1 MKWPVGYQSRST
13 KNILAKHGYTE
24 LKKIGEGTY
33 GQALLV
39 ERDRDKLQFICKIV
53 NLKNSSE
60 KEKENAVKECRLL
73 SSLRHPY
80 IVRYRESF
88 LEEKSLCIVMEY
100 CEGGDLDQ
108 YISQV
113 RKQGGS
119 IPEDQV
125 LRWLTQAVLALKH
138 MHDKH
143 ILHRDLKSSN
153 FFLGKNKTLRVGD
166 FGIAKELAS
175 TVALA
180 KTQIGTPYY
189 LSPELCQ
196 GKPYSYASDIWSLG
210 CVLYEL
216 CTLRVPFDAKNLA
229 GLVDKICD
237 CPAPEIP
244 NSYSKELRHVCTMM
258 LHRNPDQRPSAND
271 LIQLP
276 ILQGIVRKLLT
287 EAQAEDAPSDRAS
300 SRRRSKSPTA
310 GSRGQSKSPTAGT
323 KSPEEHSEASSSHR
337 RRRSEDISRAPYQDS
352 AGMYRSRDWVEYWSE
367 THRKWLLTQVT
378 DTDAEGRICIELKPN
393 TWLTKDVQ
401 ASRVRPGRNQAHSC
415 DVPRCNRPESM
426 GCPSLRLR
434 EHTPVRLP
442 VAPPPLKI
450 PSSRGPRSERSARV
464 ASPAL
469 HGRGKMKDDALVAEV
484 HLQPLPKG
492 PAREILERMVCRNAG
507 MAIINQ

>member
-1 MKWPVGYQSRST
+1 MKWPAGYQRAST
-13 KNILAKHGYTE
+13 KNTLAKHGYTE
-24 LKKIGEGTY
+24 IRKIGEGTY

-39 ERDRDKLQFICKIV
+39 ERDRDKSEFICKII
-53 NLKNSSE
+53 NLKSSSE
-60 KEKENAVKECRLL
+60 KEKENAAKECKLL
-73 SSLRHPY
+73 SYLRHPY
-80 IVRYRESF
+80 IVRYKESF
-88 LEEKSLCIVMEY
+88 LEEKSLYIVMEY

-108 YISQV
+108 YIQSV
-113 RKQGGS
+113 RKQGGT
-119 IPEDQV
+119 IPEDQI
-125 LRWLTQAVLALKH
+125 LRWLTQAILALKH
-138 MHDKH
+138 MHEKH

-175 TVALA
+175 SVALA

-189 LSPELCQ
+189 LSPEVCQ
-196 GKPYSYASDIWSLG
+196 GKSYSFASDIWSLG

-216 CTLRVPFDAKNLA
+216 CALRVPFDAKNLA

-237 CPAPEIP
+237 RPAPDIP
-244 NSYSKELRHVCTMM
+244 SSYSAELRHVCRMM
-258 LHRNPDQRPSAND
+258 LDRNPERRPSATD
-271 LIQLP
+271 LIQMP

-287 EAQAEDAPSDRAS
+287 EAKAAEDPRVSG
-300 SRRRSKSPTA
+300 RRSKSPA
-310 GSRGQSKSPTAGT
+310 SEDQL
-323 KSPEEHSEASSSHR
+323 EASSSQR

-352 AGMYRSRDWVEYWSE
+352 AGTYRSRDWVEYWSE

-434 EHTPVRLP
+434 EHTPVRASAA
-442 VAPPPLKI
+442 APPPK
-450 PSSRGPRSERSARV
+450 SFQRDRSARV

-469 HGRGKMKDDALVAEV
+469 HGLGKKDSVSVSEV
-484 HLQPLPKG
+484 HLQQLPKG
-492 PAREILERMVCRNAG
+492 PASEILERMVCRNAG